1 MPKLLLKLLVMLG
14 LVYIVFMYIGY
25 ALMDQISFS
34 FDEEQDSQGNGDK
47 VIEDQFYTIEQNSP

>member
-1 MPKLLLKLLVMLG
+1 MLG

-47 VIEDQFYTIEQNSP
+47 VIEDQFYTIE